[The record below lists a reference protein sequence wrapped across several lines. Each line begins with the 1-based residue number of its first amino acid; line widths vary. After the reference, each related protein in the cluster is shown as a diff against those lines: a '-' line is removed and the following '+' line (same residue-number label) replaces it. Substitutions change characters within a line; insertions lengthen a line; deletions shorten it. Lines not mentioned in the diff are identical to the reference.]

1 MKKLLSSFLILFA
14 FIFTAMPVFSG
25 TVIIESWRN
34 DDADAWNE
42 KIIPAFNKKFPDIEI
57 IFQATIPAQ
66 YSASVSAKLEGGN
79 AGDLITLIP
88 FDASL

>member
-34 DDADAWNE
+34 DDL
-42 KIIPAFNKKFPDIEI
+42 K
-57 IFQATIPAQ
+57 
-66 YSASVSAKLEGGN
+66 
-79 AGDLITLIP
+79 
-88 FDASL
+88 